1 MNEKILTES
10 QFNAFMDKVCLEIPE
25 IGHTAE
31 QKHVFSCY
39 EEAASALSQGKMNWP
54 AIILGAFD
62 GRISSRNDSNTD
74 VKSISFAVLQ
84 KAGKEDWGEK
94 ITARDLCHELA
105 MKIVERMY
113 QYHHKGEYF
122 QVMELGTARYFQVSS
137 KLDSSVGYEVT
148 FEAGSPRP
156 FKNEPPL

>member
-1 MNEKILTES
+1 MIEKILTEL

-31 QKHVFSCY
+31 VKHIFSCY
-39 EEAASALSQGKMNWP
+39 EEAAAALSQGKIQWP
-54 AIILGAFD
+54 AIVLGAFD

-84 KAGKEDWGEK
+84 RAGKEDWVAK
-94 ITARDLCHELA
+94 ITARDLCHDLA

-113 QYHHKGEYF
+113 QYHNQSEYF
-122 QVMELGTARYFQVSS
+122 QVMELGTAKYFQVSS

-148 FEAGSPRP
+148 FEAGSPRS
-156 FKNEPPL
+156 FKNQF